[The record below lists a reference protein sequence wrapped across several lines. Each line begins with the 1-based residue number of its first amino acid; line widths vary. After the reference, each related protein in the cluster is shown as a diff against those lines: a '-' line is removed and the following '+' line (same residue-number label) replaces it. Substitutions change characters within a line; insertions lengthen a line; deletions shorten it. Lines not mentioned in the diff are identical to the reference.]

1 VGGIG
6 AWREFAANR
15 WRASDQA
22 AEMEMNIAE
31 ADASERAFTLDTAPF
46 SVSFFPQQ
54 KRPVFEWG
62 SGVIA

>member
-1 VGGIG
+1 
-6 AWREFAANR
+6 
-15 WRASDQA
+15 
-22 AEMEMNIAE
+22 MEMNIAE